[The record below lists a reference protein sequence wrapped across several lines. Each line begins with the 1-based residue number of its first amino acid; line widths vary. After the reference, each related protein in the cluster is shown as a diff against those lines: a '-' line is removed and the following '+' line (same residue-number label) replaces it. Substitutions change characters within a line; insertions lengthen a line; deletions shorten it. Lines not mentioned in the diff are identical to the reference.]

1 MHAARSLRIRKPLTG
16 SSEQGRSS
24 LQIASARAP
33 QAAGDSVSPRPPD
46 PDAPPPP
53 GMAASGLLR
62 CCSRS
67 PARDPEDDVFGKKWV
82 AVYDATGTGLRSGPG
97 SPPWR
102 WKS

>member
-1 MHAARSLRIRKPLTG
+1 
-16 SSEQGRSS
+16 
-24 LQIASARAP
+24 
-33 QAAGDSVSPRPPD
+33 
-46 PDAPPPP
+46 
-53 GMAASGLLR
+53 MAASGLLR

-102 WKS
+102 WES